1 MNEVDTS
8 PETINAEFDAAAE
21 AIGVE
26 PESPTPTPEQIAA
39 EQEVDQQAQIAI
51 AKEMI
56 GTTLRLSIGMF
67 ANVSVDNQH
76 TDEAAQ
82 AYAVLIIKY
91 FPGGIFGLLDKY
103 KEELTAA
110 TATVM
115 LIKAINEQKA
125 QAKAKQLEEEQKA
138 EAAKKPTPSATGAFT
153 FGEEPAGEHANG

>member
-21 AIGVE
+21 AIGVT
-26 PESPTPTPEQIAA
+26 PETTEPTPKELHAQ
-39 EQEVDQQAQIAI
+39 QEIDQQAQIAI

-67 ANVSVDNQH
+67 ANVTLDTQH

-103 KEELTAA
+103 KEELTAT

-115 LIKAINEQKA
+115 LIKAVS
-125 QAKAKQLEEEQKA
+125 QAKAKQLEEEEQL
-138 EAAKKPTPSATGAFT
+138 EAAKKPTPSTTGAFK
-153 FGEEPAGEHANG
+153 FGEESSEPTGEQANG